1 MSTADVTT
9 QEGCENLLNE
19 AISLGPIGGI
29 FNLAVVLRDGIFD
42 NLDAKMFNESLAPKA
57 LATKYLDNLSR
68 KLCPTLK
75 HFVVF
80 SSVSCGLGN
89 AGQSNYGFSNSVM
102 ERIIEK
108 RCEDGLPG
116 KAIQWGAIGDV
127 GLLADFQI
135 ANMNK
140 EIGGTLPQ
148 SIISCIEVLDDLLTS
163 DDPIVSSMIVADKHA
178 NDSKKGNIIDMILK
192 IMGVRDRKTIS
203 MDSTLTQLGIDS
215 LMGVEIAQLLERDFD
230 MVLTSQEIRSL
241 TLAQLEKRASSK
253 NISKNDSNENGSEEV
268 TWMKLLLSGV
278 IDEETLEIVSLDQIY
293 KANDLEGEDMKVLII
308 PGFYG
313 VVADIYKEFAR
324 NLKYPSYILQ
334 LYETSECTQLDDVIE
349 ILTPSVLELFSNA
362 KNFVLIGHSFGSVL
376 ALKIAK
382 KLEEHN
388 KSGQIFELDGSPQY
402 IHRLSHKFSLD
413 GNEEQFKSGVAMI
426 TFDIIKNHIDE
437 SVVKEAYESNENW
450 EDKLKDLMV
459 KSNGKF
465 SFDIEFIQ
473 TNIMNAV
480 ANRLKICQSFKEES
494 FELLNNTKIF
504 LTRAS
509 KPAITGIHK
518 DYGLAKI
525 SNIPIKINL
534 LDGDHVTLLKSQEL
548 SKYINENI

>member
-1 MSTADVTT
+1 MSTSDVTSE
-9 QEGCENLLNE
+9 EGCENLLNE

-29 FNLAVVLRDGIFD
+29 FNLAVILRDGIFE

-57 LATKYLDNLSR
+57 QATKNLDNFSR
-68 KLCPTLK
+68 RLCPTLS

-80 SSVSCGLGN
+80 SSVSCGMGN

-108 RCEDGLPG
+108 RCEDGLPA

-127 GLLADFQI
+127 GLLADYQI
-135 ANMNK
+135 GNLNK

-148 SIISCIEVLDDLLTS
+148 SIFSCIDVLDDLLIS
-163 DDPIVSSMIVADKHA
+163 NDPIVSSMIVAEKHA
-178 NDSKKGNIIDMILK
+178 SDSKKGNIIDMILK
-192 IMGVRDRKTIS
+192 IMGIRDRKTIS

-241 TLAQLEKRASSK
+241 TLTQLEKRAASK
-253 NISKNDSNENGSEEV
+253 NVAKNDSNENGSEEV
-268 TWMKLLLSGV
+268 NWMKLLLSGV
-278 IDEETLEIVSLDQIY
+278 INEETLEIFSIDQIY
-293 KANDLEGEDMKVLII
+293 KVNDLENDDIKVLIF

-313 VVADIYKEFAR
+313 VAADIYKDFAR

-334 LYETSECTQLDDVIE
+334 LYDTSECTQLDDVIE
-349 ILTPSVLELFSNA
+349 ILAPSILQLFTRT

-382 KLEEHN
+382 KLEEN
-388 KSGQIFELDGSPQY
+388 GKNGQLFELDGSPQY
-402 IHRLSHKFSLD
+402 IHRLSHKFSLE

-437 SVVKEAYESNENW
+437 SIVKEAYESNKNW
-450 EDKLKDLMV
+450 EDKLRDLME

-473 TNIMNAV
+473 TNIINAV
-480 ANRLKICQSFKEES
+480 ANRLKICQNFKEDLFLQLES
-494 FELLNNTKIF
+494 TKIF

-518 DYGLAKI
+518 DYGLAKL
-525 SNIPIKINL
+525 SNIPLKINL
-534 LDGDHVTLLKSQEL
+534 LEGDHVTLLNNLEL
-548 SKYINENI
+548 TKYINENM